1 MNHLYIHHHLGLGD
15 HFVCNAI
22 VRKLYK
28 TNKFLIILAVK
39 PNNIET
45 VKSLYK
51 DINISF
57 DIINNDIEAESK
69 YKLFNFLRIGF
80 ENCNLKNWESSF
92 YEEIGLDYSER
103 YSECYTPRSIENENN
118 LYDSLNINEE
128 YAFCNNECSEGLIDI
143 KIKTNLNK
151 VFLKK
156 TTKSL
161 LDWVKVIENASEIHT
176 IDSSVFQLIKNLKL
190 KNKKFFYDIRNMGFS
205 RTDFTFEDDKWSLI
219 K

>member
-92 YEEIGLDYSER
+92 YEEIGFKQHS
-103 YSECYTPRSIENENN
+103 NE
-118 LYDSLNINEE
+118 LRFDHI
-128 YAFCNNECSEGLIDI
+128 
-143 KIKTNLNK
+143 
-151 VFLKK
+151 
-156 TTKSL
+156 
-161 LDWVKVIENASEIHT
+161 
-176 IDSSVFQLIKNLKL
+176 
-190 KNKKFFYDIRNMGFS
+190 
-205 RTDFTFEDDKWSLI
+205 
-219 K
+219 